1 MQFHQ
6 TPSTSRFS
14 MAFALWMVVSVLT
27 VPLNFADDPPS
38 PTDNPTPPAEGTPPA
53 AIPTE
58 PPPGRCKSADSLPK
72 CCNQVLNSNKW
83 PRACRQT
90 RLRSERCQANLRLS
104 LTCKTLHLRR
114 ATGDTIVLML

>member
-58 PPPGRCKSADSLPK
+58 PPPGEVQERGFSPKVLQPGLELKQVAPSVPPNPPAFGTLPGEF
-72 CCNQVLNSNKW
+72 
-83 PRACRQT
+83 AI
-90 RLRSERCQANLRLS
+90 RSYLQNTP
-104 LTCKTLHLRR
+104 LTARDGGHR
-114 ATGDTIVLML
+114 